1 MELKFNVRGKERKS
15 LVAAI
20 SEILNQPT
28 EYAGVPSCKYTV
40 GGYEIDR
47 NGTVT
52 GEYNLGLMVA
62 LEERGYEVKK
72 SETFH
77 LITPRGTLLIQERFD
92 TEEQARQAGYG
103 MYFTHKGRDIYTK
116 RGESEHSTIF
126 AMVGDMFEAID
137 EPETA
142 PNATEAAETGR
153 LAIEYPLEGFT
164 PESRINLERLV
175 ESKDILIKQALG
187 IDELPIEETEYSLRF
202 PWFPLTGTPC
212 ADSDGDTVNAY
223 AQFISALCNTA
234 KNKKRVVAKPQNSF
248 ENPRFSM
255 RIWLISLGLSGKEF
269 DLCRKLLMCGLSG
282 NSGHRHGSPNK
293 ATSARR
299 GGIHRE
305 VISIRLTPDTLAKLN
320 AIAQTYE
327 GLSRNKLIEQ
337 MVERFVDA
345 ESLAAL
351 EEPECTERTEFTPEG
366 E

>member
-1 MELKFNVRGKERKS
+1 MELKFNVKGKERKL
-15 LVAAI
+15 LVSAI

-40 GGYEIDR
+40 GGYEVDR
-47 NGTVT
+47 EGTVT
-52 GEYNLGLMVA
+52 GEDNLGLMVA
-62 LEERGYEVKK
+62 LEERGYEVEK

-92 TEEQARQAGYG
+92 TEEQAQQAGYG

-126 AMVGDMFEAID
+126 AMVGNMFEAID

-142 PNATEAAETGR
+142 PNAPEAAETDR
-153 LAIEYPLEGFT
+153 LTIEYPLEGFT
-164 PESRINLERLV
+164 PKSRINLEKLV
-175 ESKDILIKQALG
+175 ESKDILIKQALE
-187 IDELPIEETEYSLRF
+187 IDELLIEETENSLRF
-202 PWFPLTGTPC
+202 PWFP
-212 ADSDGDTVNAY
+212 ADSEGEAVNAY
-223 AQFISALCNTA
+223 AQFISALCDTA
-234 KNKKRVVAKPQNSF
+234 KNKKRVVAKPQDSF

-255 RIWLISLGLSGKEF
+255 RIWLISLGLVGKEF

-282 NSGHRHGSPNK
+282 NSGHRHGSPNN
-293 ATSARR
+293 ATSPRR
-299 GGIHRE
+299 DSIHRDA
-305 VISIRLTPDTLAKLN
+305 ISIRLTPDTLAKLN

-337 MVERFVDA
+337 IVERFVDA
-345 ESLAAL
+345 ESLAAP
-351 EEPECTERTEFTPEG
+351 EEPESTERTEFTPEG

>member
-40 GGYEIDR
+40 GSYEIDR
-47 NGTVT
+47 DGTVT
-52 GEYNLGLMVA
+52 GEDNLGLMVA
-62 LEERGYEVKK
+62 LEERGYEVEK
-72 SETFH
+72 SQFFH

-103 MYFTHKGRDIYTK
+103 MYFTHKGRDIYTR

-126 AMVGDMFEAID
+126 AMVGNMFEAID
-137 EPETA
+137 EPETSS
-142 PNATEAAETGR
+142 NATEAAETDR

-187 IDELPIEETEYSLRF
+187 IDELPIEETEYSLKF
-202 PWFPLTGTPC
+202 PWFPSY
-212 ADSDGDTVNAY
+212 SDGNTVNAY

-234 KNKKRVVAKPQNSF
+234 KNKKRVVAKPQDSF

-255 RIWLISLGLSGKEF
+255 RIWLISLGLIGREF
-269 DLCRKLLMCGLSG
+269 ELCRKLLMCGLSG
-282 NSGHRHGSPNK
+282 SSGHRYGSPNK
-293 ATSARR
+293 ATSPRR
-299 GGIHRE
+299 DGIHRE
-305 VISIRLTPDTLAKLN
+305 VISIRLTPDTLARLN

-337 MVERFVDA
+337 IVERYVDI
-345 ESLAAL
+345 ESLAAP
-351 EEPECTERTEFTPEG
+351 EEPESTEFTSEG